1 MECLPWPNH
10 SVRLLHLAL
19 GRGPNGTASVGDKLP
34 GLQWRHSGRG
44 APGVA
49 LPSLHSGQCIWECL
63 VITPEV
69 SRIQFVLLKSD
80 KLIAPGQT
88 QSWVFLVVADP
99 YNALKKV
106 KWSERCSVMSNSLLP
121 HGQYSPWNSPGQNT
135 GVGSLSLLHG
145 IFPTQGLNP
154 GLPHCR
160 QILHQLSHKGKVNL
174 AFNDDDEKSSK
185 IPDSGFF
192 WNLKD

>member
-1 MECLPWPNH
+1 MGVSSKNKSSGQGSGLVPCALWTKLQKCSIPEDAEPLSSHLVLELMECLPWPNH
-10 SVRLLHLAL
+10 SVRLLQLVL
-19 GRGPNGTASVGDKLP
+19 GKGRNGTTGVGDKLP
-34 GLQWRHSGRG
+34 GLQWCHSGRG

-49 LPSLHSGQCIWECL
+49 LPSLHSGHCIWECL

-80 KLIAPGQT
+80 KLIAPSQT

-106 KWSERCSVMSNSLLP
+106 KWSEGCSVTSNSLLP

-145 IFPTQGLNP
+145 IFPT
-154 GLPHCR
+154 
-160 QILHQLSHKGKVNL
+160 
-174 AFNDDDEKSSK
+174 
-185 IPDSGFF
+185 
-192 WNLKD
+192 